1 MLASLSS
8 LIPQPTAARAIPIHG
23 KNFIVADSDLWV
35 SGSVFKSD
43 GIYTNHLCAQPASD
57 SPAHTLPNDALS
69 DVVVAGPNRTNVGS
83 VYDSFIDADC
93 VFSSARWGLIAN
105 NTIMNGGAC
114 HWFDQAQQ
122 VVFENNSCTGNNPMS
137 MGNNIDT

>member
-1 MLASLSS
+1 MSL
-8 LIPQPTAARAIPIHG
+8 
-23 KNFIVADSDLWV
+23 W
-35 SGSVFKSD
+35 
-43 GIYTNHLCAQPASD
+43 
-57 SPAHTLPNDALS
+57 
-69 DVVVAGPNRTNVGS
+69 AGPNRTNVGS

-137 MGNNIDT
+137 MGNNVDSCKIVILSRIACCPSS